1 MSKNTPI
8 TRLILLIVGVIALCI
23 AVFFSSEDYI
33 KFLLGIETKD
43 LSWGPPLFRAL
54 LVFHGILLICV
65 GLGWKML
72 TKRPAKTD
80 STYSL
85 QEDAQISRTTLLVLI
100 ALSIVGLILR
110 LWNLN
115 SDLWVDEVFTLID
128 IVRLPFGEIV
138 TSFSSQ
144 NQHMLFSVM
153 AWASTSLFGESP
165 WSFRL
170 PSVLFGVGSIWAMF
184 FLCRRLLGIR
194 EALFA
199 CTLMT
204 FSYHHIWFSQNARGY
219 MGLLFFTLLATWFW
233 FEALEKRKWRW
244 WLGYAAAIV
253 LGMWIHMTMAFVVAA
268 HGLLYL
274 LLLAFPNLGGDGN
287 ASFESKAGIR
297 PIAAWLL
304 SVTVSLQLYALSL
317 PEFLRVGLHEESKD
331 SEWTNPIWVV
341 TESLQGLSIGF
352 AGIAVVLLGGAFVAF
367 GWAVLFN
374 KNRRLAIL
382 TVLPA
387 ILAGGTMLALGHNL
401 WPRFFFFSMGF
412 GILIVVY
419 GAMTMPKALF
429 EKIPSLKNH
438 ANLAQY
444 AGVVFVSLM
453 IIASMITVP
462 RNYALPKQDFSGA
475 RDYVEANR
483 LPSEEV
489 VAVGLADFMYPKY
502 FAPEWTV
509 AKTGEELEKIDQ
521 ESHKIWLVYTIP
533 IEIRAFRPDL
543 WTVIQRDYKVV
554 KVFPGTLNGGEVFVC
569 RKRDSDGVLNESSS
583 TYDYSEDLA
592 VWQQKPNVK

>member
-8 TRLILLIVGVIALCI
+8 TRLVLLIVGVLALCI
-23 AVFFSSEDYI
+23 AVFFSSEDNI

-43 LSWGPPLFRAL
+43 LSWGPSLFRAL
-54 LVFHGILLICV
+54 LIFHGIVLIGV
-65 GLGWKML
+65 GLAWKTL
-72 TKRPAKTD
+72 TKQPAETD
-80 STYSL
+80 STDSM
-85 QEDAQISRTTLLVLI
+85 QEDARISRTTWIFLI
-100 ALSIVGLILR
+100 ALSIVAFVLR

-170 PSVLFGVGSIWAMF
+170 PSVLFGIGSIWAMF
-184 FLCRRLLGIR
+184 FLCRRLLGVR

-199 CTLMT
+199 CALMT

-233 FEALEKRKWRW
+233 FEALEKNEWRW
-244 WLGYAAAIV
+244 WLAYTAAVA

-274 LLLAFPNLGGDGN
+274 LLLTFPNLGGDGG
-287 ASFESKAGIR
+287 SSLERKAGIR

-352 AGIAVVLLGGAFVAF
+352 AGIAVVILGGAFVAF
-367 GWAVLFN
+367 GWLILFR

-382 TVLPA
+382 TFLPA
-387 ILAGGTMLALGHNL
+387 ILAGATMLALGHNL

-412 GILIVVY
+412 GILIVVH
-419 GAMTMPKALF
+419 GAMTLPETLF
-429 EKIPSLKNH
+429 EKVQVLRNH
-438 ANLAQY
+438 RAVAQY
-444 AGVVFVSLM
+444 AGVTLVSLL

-462 RNYALPKQDFSGA
+462 RNYALPKQNFSGA

-483 LPSEEV
+483 QPSEQI

-502 FAPEWTV
+502 FAPEWAV
-509 AKTGEELEKIDQ
+509 AKTGEELEKIDR
-521 ESHKIWLVYTIP
+521 ESQKIWLVYTIP

-543 WTVIQRDYKVV
+543 WAVIQRDYKVV

-569 RKRDSDGVLNESSS
+569 RKRDFNEVINESS
-583 TYDYSEDLA
+583 TNYVHSEDLA
-592 VWQQKPNVK
+592 VWQQKTNVK